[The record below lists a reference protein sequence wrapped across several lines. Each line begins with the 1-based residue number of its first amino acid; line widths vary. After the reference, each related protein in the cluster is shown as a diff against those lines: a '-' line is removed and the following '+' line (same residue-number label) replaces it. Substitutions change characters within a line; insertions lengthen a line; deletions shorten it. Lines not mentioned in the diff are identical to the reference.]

1 MKRCFEIAS
10 GGMLGCW
17 VRQGCAHPTLHHVF
31 NDYFRTWERK
41 VSQRQFSNPC
51 FALVRLNKKYDVY
64 IISLVKIA
72 YTSCLPK
79 FSVGLALQLFLR
91 ETTSA
96 SVPSLESITKSHR

>member
-1 MKRCFEIAS
+1 V
-10 GGMLGCW
+10 LGAPG
-17 VRQGCAHPTLHHVF
+17 VCAHPTLHHVF